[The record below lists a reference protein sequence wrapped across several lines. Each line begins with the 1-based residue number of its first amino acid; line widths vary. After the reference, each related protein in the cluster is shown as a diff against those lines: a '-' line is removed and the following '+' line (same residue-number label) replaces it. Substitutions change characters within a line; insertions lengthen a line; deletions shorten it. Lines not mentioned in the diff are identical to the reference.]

1 MSKPDAASGSLENI
15 LASIRKSLAEQA
27 TDAPS
32 DTPASPAERPKEASV
47 RKGGL
52 TQRLAGAASD
62 APPDSVLAP
71 AGDDLADLLEEQ
83 IASAGPLPS
92 LLAQSPAAE
101 PAPEAKLAAAP
112 TPASREIKPP
122 EEDPL
127 WFLTRKDEPD
137 AGSPAQTP
145 AEPILTRPEVVRAS
159 MPPFFGSTAEV
170 AKPDPTPTS
179 STRQPEAPKA
189 ASAGATA
196 QTVVQQAPAADVK
209 AAKSEPPG
217 GGAPL
222 NGRGAARGAET
233 PGEALAAL
241 GGGAG
246 QSAALEAAVVD
257 LLRPM
262 LRQWLD
268 QNMPRL
274 VAEALKAE
282 AARVRPSDTGTK
294 A

>member
-1 MSKPDAASGSLENI
+1 MSKPDAASGSLESI

-32 DTPASPAERPKEASV
+32 ETPASPAEPPKEASV

-52 TQRLAGAASD
+52 RQRLAGTASD
-62 APPDSVLAP
+62 ALPVSVQASM
-71 AGDDLADLLEEQ
+71 GDDLADLLEEQ
-83 IASAGPLPS
+83 DAAAPAPSA
-92 LLAQSPAAE
+92 SPAVDPPPAAG
-101 PAPEAKLAAAP
+101 PAPEAKLA
-112 TPASREIKPP
+112 IKPP

-127 WFLTRKDEPD
+127 WFLTRKDEPAPD
-137 AGSPAQTP
+137 PASPAEAP

-170 AKPDPTPTS
+170 AKPDPAPTV
-179 STRQPEAPKA
+179 STRQPEAQKA
-189 ASAGATA
+189 PSAGATA
-196 QTVVQQAPAADVK
+196 QAAVQQAPAADAK
-209 AAKSEPPG
+209 AARSEPPG

-222 NGRGAARGAET
+222 NGRGAARGAEM
-233 PGEALAAL
+233 PGEALAAF
-241 GGGAG
+241 GGGTG
-246 QSAALEAAVVD
+246 QSAALEAAVLE

-282 AARVRPSDTGTK
+282 AVRVRPPDNGTK